1 MTLLPDKKLPS
12 SHFFTGCNRQA
23 PVFPLKQ
30 HLHLVQ
36 MDQFLRSVLT
46 EDKEQVFFQ
55 LLGTSLICHRYG
67 CDESKTW

>member
-12 SHFFTGCNRQA
+12 SHFFTGCNGRA
-23 PVFPLKQ
+23 PVFPLK
-30 HLHLVQ
+30 HICIFFRWN
-36 MDQFLRSVLT
+36 QFLRSVLT

-55 LLGTSLICHRYG
+55 LLGTSLICHYYS